1 MRKLLLIVLIAFAIL
16 AALVFFS
23 PYKSQPNRGYAI
35 IKTIEIEASQEELY
49 NYLGNSAN
57 AADWSSYVSHIETM
71 NEEEF
76 ADGEKGSTRR
86 CYQKDDETNTWDERI
101 ELAYPYSYRRL
112 SIYNLQGFP
121 IESQALLTEQMYE
134 GIDSAT
140 TNLSLTLYLNPDD
153 ANWTDHLKMFIASY
167 KVGSIFEAN
176 LEKIKKINEE

>member
-1 MRKLLLIVLIAFAIL
+1 MKKFLLIILILFAVI

-23 PYKSQPNRGYAI
+23 PYKSHPNRGHAI
-35 IKTIEIEASQEELY
+35 IKTIEIEATQEELY
-49 NYLGNSAN
+49 NYLGHSDN

-112 SIYNLQGFP
+112 SIYNMQGFV
-121 IESQALLTEQMYE
+121 IKSDALLTEQLYDE
-134 GIDSAT
+134 IDSAT
-140 TNLSLTLYLNPDD
+140 TRLSLTLYIDPDKGT
-153 ANWTDHLKMFIASY
+153 WTDHLKLYIASY
-167 KVGSIFEAN
+167 KVGSVFEAN
-176 LEKIKKINEE
+176 LKKIKTINEK